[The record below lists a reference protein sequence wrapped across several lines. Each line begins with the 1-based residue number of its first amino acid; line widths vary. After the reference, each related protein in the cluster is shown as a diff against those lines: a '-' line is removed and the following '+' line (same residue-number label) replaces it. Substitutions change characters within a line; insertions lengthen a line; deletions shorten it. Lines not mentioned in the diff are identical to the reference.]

1 MRTLGHAKYSQREAR
16 YAAGSSQ
23 PWEAKPRRDFAEP
36 TSWLPVLS
44 IHLDRSFF
52 IGRAIECDYTIAH
65 PAASSKHCR
74 LYALQVDTGEVLV
87 CLEDTSTN
95 GTLFNQRKISRGT
108 VILSDGDTIESA
120 DRDFEMTK
128 RCRCGRSLTRA
139 FAVSGSLDVVS
150 ATNMLLPLRH

>member
-1 MRTLGHAKYSQREAR
+1 MRTLGHAKYPQWEAR

-23 PWEAKPRRDFAEP
+23 PWEAKPWRDFAEP

-44 IHLDRSFF
+44 VHLDRSFF

-120 DRDFEMTK
+120 DRHP
-128 RCRCGRSLTRA
+128 R
-139 FAVSGSLDVVS
+139 
-150 ATNMLLPLRH
+150 